1 MSAALDNLQALIDRA
16 ATIKRTEV
24 DATLT
29 AMLPDLAQE
38 PDEAMVDC
46 QIRSIGQE
54 VRGLGVVTAAALR
67 ALAKLRKA
75 TRRSRPAA
83 PAAAP
88 VATQTEAQDTG
99 PRDPDGVYVETDAG
113 GDEMIRRAWACMEAR
128 DGEAPVIYRQPGRL
142 VRVGDAGE
150 MVEVDRDGLR
160 GMLAQRAPWYRWRK
174 GTEDSPGGWQRI
186 NFPPSELA
194 GIMVSGAVAMDAPV
208 PPLDAVVGVP
218 YVSRSGEVIRA
229 PGYEAESRT
238 LLLRHDLP
246 VAPMPLHEAAALL
259 RDWIADFPFSTP
271 GGATHAIGLALTP
284 LVRRMI
290 DGPVPPVLIEAPKPR
305 SGKTLLAQAMLAP
318 VLGWSAVQAWPS
330 AQEEQEKTI
339 FASLLRAHPAAIL
352 DNIKGRVDSPA
363 LEMVVTAHPT
373 VRGRPLGS
381 SEEREVPHLT
391 QWVLTSNNGSFPE
404 DMIGRLITIRI
415 DRGVERPDLI
425 DTSGF
430 RHPDIKEY
438 TMKNRAKLLSALL
451 SLVRAWIKAERP
463 APSCPFKGSFAVWR
477 QVVGGILQHAGFTG
491 FMEGVSAS
499 RAEMD
504 EWRAVVA
511 AWAQAHG
518 EGRVRLAKLAE
529 MCDARDLA
537 QGEMG
542 GGGDH
547 ARLIRLGGAIRAR
560 AGQVFE
566 VDADLIG
573 EVFGGANERAED
585 VLERHR
591 MTEDGG
597 AGRVALTGTWCV
609 QAARTIAGAKMYSLK
624 RL

>member
-1 MSAALDNLQALIDRA
+1 MSAALDNLQALIERA
-16 ATIKRTEV
+16 PTIKRAEV
-24 DATLT
+24 DAALT
-29 AMLPDLAQE
+29 AMLSDLAME
-38 PDEAMVDC
+38 PDDALVDC
-46 QIRSIGQE
+46 QIRAIGQE
-54 VRGLGVVTAAALR
+54 VRGLGGVAAAAVR
-67 ALAKLRKA
+67 ALARLRKA
-75 TRRSRPAA
+75 AQRAGIKRTP
-83 PAAAP
+83 PPVVAP
-88 VATQTEAQDTG
+88 VAPEVD
-99 PRDPDGVYVETDAG
+99 PDRDPDGVYVEEGAG
-113 GDEMIRRAWACMEAR
+113 GDEMIRRAWACLEVRA
-128 DGEAPVIYRQPGRL
+128 GESPAVYRQPGRL
-142 VRVGDAGE
+142 VRVGAGGE

-160 GMLAQRAPWYRWRK
+160 GVLAQRAPWYRWRK
-174 GTEDSPGGWQRI
+174 ETDDNPAGWHRI
-186 NFPPSELA
+186 NFPPAELA

-218 YVSRSGEVIRA
+218 YVSRSGEVIRT
-229 PGYEAESRT
+229 PGYETESRT

-259 RDWIADFPFSTP
+259 RDWIADFPFATE

-330 AQEEQEKTI
+330 VQEEQEKTI
-339 FASLLRAHPAAIL
+339 FASLLRGHPAAIL

-363 LEMVVTAHPT
+363 LEMVVTAYPT

-463 APSCPFKGSFAVWR
+463 APSCPFKGSFAAWR

-537 QGEMG
+537 QAEMG
-542 GGGDH
+542 GGGEH
-547 ARLIRLGGAIRAR
+547 ARLIRFSGALRAR

-566 VDADLIG
+566 VDAGLIG
-573 EVFGGANERAED
+573 EVFGGAGESAEE
-585 VLERHR
+585 VLARHR

-597 AGRVALTGTWCV
+597 AGRVVLAGTWCI